1 MSLAAKEKIDSLLK
15 WLMSQVN
22 SYPGVNV
29 KNFTS
34 SWKNGK
40 ALYALM
46 HSLLGSDVIP
56 KDGMSDDVR
65 NNFTIALDVALKAR
79 VPALL
84 EVEDLC
90 DFPIDR
96 LCMITYLHT
105 VYKILYLQK
114 QNPKRYQ
121 DDEPIESENPFTK
134 PENCSA

>member
-1 MSLAAKEKIDSLLK
+1 MLFPFRS
-15 WLMSQVN
+15 
-22 SYPGVNV
+22 
-29 KNFTS
+29 
-34 SWKNGK
+34 
-40 ALYALM
+40 
-46 HSLLGSDVIP
+46 
-56 KDGMSDDVR
+56 R
-65 NNFTIALDVALKAR
+65 KAR

-134 PENCSA
+134 PENCSAWNRILGGRLLATSLRSDKTSKSFYVPVYILKECHLVQNIFYELIYRFPIWFIWEITCNCKL